1 MASILPADPTLDEIR
16 AALAPL
22 IAQNAAF
29 DGFGDAALAAAAE
42 RLRIDPAVARLAF
55 PGGGRDM
62 VDAWFAD
69 VDASMATKCPAEK
82 LAEMKI
88 RARIVTLVETRLE
101 LLVPYRESLR
111 RALALLAN
119 LRAAERPDVE
129 TAGAAPAIVVCGTD
143 TDAGK
148 TVAAAVLVR
157 GLGARYWKPVQT
169 GDDCDTATVH
179 RLAALDEADWLEP
192 AARFALPA
200 SPHEAAAAE
209 GGRVP
214 PEELAPRLAAH
225 AAADPRPLV
234 VELAGGL
241 EVPLTD
247 DVTQL
252 DHLAAHP
259 RPLVLVARSGLGTLN
274 HTLLSLAAARA
285 RGLEVRALL
294 LVGPPHPSNRATL
307 ERLGRVPRVLEL
319 PRLDPLDTPSID
331 AWHLRNDLSGI
342 LPGD

>member
-111 RALALLAN
+111 RALALLALPTN
-119 LRAAERPDVE
+119 APHAARLGWRSADAMWRL
-129 TAGAAPAIVVCGTD
+129 AG
-143 TDAGK
+143 
-148 TVAAAVLVR
+148 
-157 GLGARYWKPVQT
+157 
-169 GDDCDTATVH
+169 DTATDYNHYSKRAILGSVYAATIAVFLNDESEDFADTRAFLSRRIDGVMHFEAWKH
-179 RLAALDEADWLEP
+179 RR
-192 AARFALPA
+192 AARK
-200 SPHEAAAAE
+200 
-209 GGRVP
+209 
-214 PEELAPRLAAH
+214 
-225 AAADPRPLV
+225 ADRP
-234 VELAGGL
+234 
-241 EVPLTD
+241 
-247 DVTQL
+247 
-252 DHLAAHP
+252 
-259 RPLVLVARSGLGTLN
+259 
-274 HTLLSLAAARA
+274 SLARFI
-285 RGLEVRALL
+285 G
-294 LVGPPHPSNRATL
+294 
-307 ERLGRVPRVLEL
+307 RLRYPGR
-319 PRLDPLDTPSID
+319 
-331 AWHLRNDLSGI
+331 
-342 LPGD
+342 